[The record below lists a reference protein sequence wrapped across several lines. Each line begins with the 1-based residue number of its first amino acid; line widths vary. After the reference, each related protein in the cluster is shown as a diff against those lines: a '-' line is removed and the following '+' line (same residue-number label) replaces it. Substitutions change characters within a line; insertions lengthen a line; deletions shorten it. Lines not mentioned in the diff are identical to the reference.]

1 MHTPGGVVSGL
12 RGAGNERVHG
22 LLGAALCVGLRHV
35 LRARAEQVEDG
46 RLVLFLAQCALLRRE
61 PAIARVLLARAA
73 ELGTG
78 GADGT
83 AQLQR

>member
-1 MHTPGGVVSGL
+1 MHTPGSVVSGL
-12 RGAGNERVHG
+12 RRAGNERVHG
-22 LLGAALCVGLRHV
+22 IFGAALCVGLRHV
-35 LRARAEQVEDG
+35 LRARAAQVEDG
-46 RLVLFLAQCALLRRE
+46 PLVLLLAQCALLRRQ

-73 ELGTG
+73 ELGTD